1 MNNPSHDKRKLVCAK
16 CATINQFDASQPI
29 TEAKCGKCKNAL
41 IVSTPIAASLSAL
54 EKHIKHSALPVL
66 VDFWAPW
73 CGPCK
78 SFAPTYEAYAEN
90 HATAIRCI
98 KVDTETEQQAG
109 MKFNIRSIPTLALF
123 NAGVE
128 TDRISGAMNMQ
139 QLSEWVQQAVSKS

>member
-1 MNNPSHDKRKLVCAK
+1 MNNPSQEKIKLVCAQ

-29 TEAKCGKCKNAL
+29 AEAKCGKCRNNL
-41 IVSTPIAASLSAL
+41 IVTAPIAANLSAL

-78 SFAPTYEAYAEN
+78 SFAPTFEAFAEN
-90 HATAIRCI
+90 YSTAIRCL

-109 MKFNIRSIPTLALF
+109 MKFNIRSIPTLAVYK
-123 NAGVE
+123 NGVE
-128 TDRISGAMNMQ
+128 VDRISGAMNMQ
-139 QLSEWVQQAVSKS
+139 QLSGWVQQATSKN